1 MLTIVMVAAVGPVE
15 LSGDAWEGLPLDVV
29 SCTAFDPPS
38 RVGCRKP
45 CLDHPVVRG
54 TGSAVA

>member
-1 MLTIVMVAAVGPVE
+1 MLTIVIVAAVGPVE
-15 LSGDAWEGLPLDVV
+15 LREDAREGLPLDVV

-38 RVGCRKP
+38 RAGCCKP
-45 CLDHPVVRG
+45 CPDHPVVRG